1 MNIRT
6 IIAIT
11 LLFTLTTIT
20 LDPKIVLSKFKINK
34 INIENNFLLKE
45 VEIKNLLIDIYSQNL
60 LLLKNKEIENA
71 LMQNSLIESFKIKKK
86 YPDTLN
92 IKIFEKKPVVILQT
106 KKNKFYLTEKNEL
119 IKFKMYQ
126 EFKDLPYVLGNRKEF
141 GTFYVSLKKINF
153 PLNLIKKY
161 TLYELNRWDLETV
174 DGKTIKLPPKNYTR
188 YLKNYL
194 NMQNKKSF
202 QKYKIFD
209 FRINDQLIL
218 K

>member
-1 MNIRT
+1 MNIRI
-6 IIAIT
+6 IIAII
-11 LLFTLTTIT
+11 LLFTLSTIT

-34 INIENNFLLKE
+34 INVENNFLLKE

-71 LMQNSLIESFKIKKK
+71 LMQDSLIGSFKIKKK

-141 GTFYVSLKKINF
+141 GTFYVNLKKINF
-153 PLNLIKKY
+153 PLNSIKKY

-174 DGKTIKLPPKNYTR
+174 DGKIIKLPPKNYTK

-194 NMQNKKSF
+194 DMKKKNSF

>member
-1 MNIRT
+1 
-6 IIAIT
+6 
-11 LLFTLTTIT
+11 
-20 LDPKIVLSKFKINK
+20 
-34 INIENNFLLKE
+34 
-45 VEIKNLLIDIYSQNL
+45 
-60 LLLKNKEIENA
+60 
-71 LMQNSLIESFKIKKK
+71 MQNSLIGSFKIKKK

-119 IKFKMYQ
+119 IKFKIYQ

-141 GTFYVSLKKINF
+141 GIFYVSLKRINF

-218 K
+218 KQFMQDTYLTLYIEINDSDFIFFVTQNDEQNNLRYLQIYYTIKD